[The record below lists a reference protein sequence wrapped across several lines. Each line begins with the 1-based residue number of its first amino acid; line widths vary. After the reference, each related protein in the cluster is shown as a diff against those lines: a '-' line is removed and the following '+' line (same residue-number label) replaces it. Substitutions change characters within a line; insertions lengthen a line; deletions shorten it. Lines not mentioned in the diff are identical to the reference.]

1 MNPDSIVETA
11 RILVVDDE
19 PANVRLLERVLSR
32 EGYAGVVGITDAR
45 RVPDLF
51 RAFLPDLILLDL
63 RMPHVDGFTILD
75 QIATLNREGGFLPI
89 VVLTADDSKEAKER
103 ALSAGATDFI
113 SKPFQ
118 TFEILLRIRNLL
130 QTRQLYIELQHR
142 NRRLETRVVERTR
155 ELEHAQRE
163 MLERLAQAVET
174 RDGETGEHTR
184 RVGENSAHLAR
195 ALGLPDDQV
204 ELLRRAAPLHD
215 VGKIGIPDAVLAKRG
230 ALTAAEREVVKT
242 HTVLGAK
249 ILAQGDSELM
259 RAAERIALG
268 HHERWDGTGYPNG
281 LAGEEIPLEARIV
294 AVVDVFDALVH
305 DRPYR
310 DAWTETRALA
320 EIEAGAGGH
329 FDPAVAAAFLQAH
342 AAGGLVM

>member
-1 MNPDSIVETA
+1 
-11 RILVVDDE
+11 
-19 PANVRLLERVLSR
+19 
-32 EGYAGVVGITDAR
+32 
-45 RVPDLF
+45 
-51 RAFLPDLILLDL
+51 
-63 RMPHVDGFTILD
+63 
-75 QIATLNREGGFLPI
+75 
-89 VVLTADDSKEAKER
+89 
-103 ALSAGATDFI
+103 
-113 SKPFQ
+113 
-118 TFEILLRIRNLL
+118 
-130 QTRQLYIELQHR
+130 
-142 NRRLETRVVERTR
+142 
-155 ELEHAQRE
+155 

>member
-1 MNPDSIVETA
+1 VNPDSIVETA

-19 PANVRLLERVLSR
+19 PANVRLLERVLGR
-32 EGYAGVVGITDAR
+32 EGYTGVVGTTDAR

-51 RAFLPDLILLDL
+51 RAYLPDLILLDL

-75 QIATLNREGGFLPI
+75 QIATLNHGGGFLPI

-130 QTRQLYIELQHR
+130 QTRQLYVELQHR
-142 NRRLETRVVERTR
+142 NQRLETRVVERTR

-163 MLERLAQAVET
+163 MLERLSQAVET

-184 RVGENSAHLAR
+184 RVGENSARLAR
-195 ALGLPDDQV
+195 ALGLPDDRV

-230 ALTAAEREVVKT
+230 ALTAAEREIMKT

-249 ILAQGDSELM
+249 ILAQGDAELM

-310 DAWTETRALA
+310 DAWPVERALA
-320 EIEAGAGGH
+320 EIETGAGRH
-329 FDPAVAAAFLQAH
+329 FDPAVAAAFLRAH

>member
-1 MNPDSIVETA
+1 VIRESIVETA

-19 PANVRLLERVLSR
+19 PANVRLLERVLGR
-32 EGYAGVVGITDAR
+32 EGYTGVVGTTDAR

-51 RAFLPDLILLDL
+51 RAYLPDLVLLDL
-63 RMPHVDGFTILD
+63 RMPHVDGFTVLD
-75 QIATLNREGGFLPI
+75 QIATLNEGGAFLPI
-89 VVLTADDSKEAKER
+89 VVLTADDSREAKER

-118 TFEILLRIRNLL
+118 AFEILLRIRNLL
-130 QTRQLYIELQHR
+130 QTRQLYVELQHR
-142 NRRLETRVVERTR
+142 NRRLQDRVVERTR

-163 MLERLAQAVET
+163 MLERLTQAVET

-184 RVGENSAHLAR
+184 RVGENSARLAS
-195 ALGLPDDQV
+195 ALGLPEGQV
-204 ELLRRAAPLHD
+204 ELIRRAAPLHD
-215 VGKIGIPDAVLAKRG
+215 VGKIGVPDAILAKRG
-230 ALTAAEREVVKT
+230 ALTAEERELVKT
-242 HTVLGAK
+242 HTTLGAK

-259 RAAERIALG
+259 RAAEQIALG

-281 LAGEEIPLEARIV
+281 RSGEEIPLEARIV

-310 DAWTETRALA
+310 GAWPVERALE

-329 FDPAVAAAFLQAH
+329 FDPVVAAAFLAVH